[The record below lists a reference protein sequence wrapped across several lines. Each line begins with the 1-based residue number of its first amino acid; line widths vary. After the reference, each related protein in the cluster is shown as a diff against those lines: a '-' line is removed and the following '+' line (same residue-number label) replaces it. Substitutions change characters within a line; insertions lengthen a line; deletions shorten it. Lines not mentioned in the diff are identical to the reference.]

1 MSTPLVIFQQACVQW
16 SDASA
21 PLFRG
26 ISWELHPGDAFQ
38 LLGPSGLGK
47 TTFLRLTAGLLK
59 PTRGRVL
66 PQRGLTLGYAFQEPR
81 LLPWL
86 TLRQNL
92 TFAHPQAAPE
102 RIEEF
107 LRRTGLLEKADQKAE
122 SLSGGEAQRGN
133 LLRALLGDPQL
144 LLLDEPFSA
153 MDPQSAKNCQ
163 GLLEEWRCGAPK
175 EKALLLVTH
184 QDQYRG
190 LCGCRPLSLATDGPQ
205 PTAAE

>member
-1 MSTPLVIFQQACVQW
+1 MNTPLVAFQKAGVQW
-16 SDASA
+16 PGADA
-21 PLFRG
+21 PLFRE
-26 ISWELHPGDAFQ
+26 ISWELHAGDAFQ

-47 TTFLRLTAGLLK
+47 TTFLKLTAGLLK
-59 PTRGRVL
+59 PTRGKVL
-66 PQRGLTLGYAFQEPR
+66 PRRGLPLGFAFQEPR

-92 TFAHPQAAPE
+92 FLAHPRADSTRVE
-102 RIEEF
+102 DL
-107 LRRTGLLEKADQKAE
+107 LRRTGLSGKADQKAD

-133 LLRALLGDPQL
+133 LLRALLGDPLL

-153 MDPQSAKNCQ
+153 MDPQSAQDCLA
-163 GLLEEWRCGAPK
+163 LLEEWKGQAPA

-190 LCGCRPLSLATDGPQ
+190 TCGCHPMVLDADGPR
-205 PTAAE
+205 PAATR

>member
-1 MSTPLVIFQQACVQW
+1 MSAPLVAFQHACVQW
-16 SDASA
+16 PDAAA
-21 PLFRG
+21 PLFQE

-47 TTFLRLTAGLLK
+47 TTFLRLVAGLLK
-59 PTRGRVL
+59 PSRGRVL
-66 PQRGLTLGYAFQEPR
+66 LQRGLTLGYAFQEPR
-81 LLPWL
+81 LFPWL

-92 TFAHPQAAPE
+92 SLAHPQASPE
-102 RIEEF
+102 RLEEL
-107 LRRTGLLEKADQKAE
+107 LRRAGLSEKSDQKAE

-153 MDPQSAKNCQ
+153 MDPQSAQNCQ
-163 GLLEEWRCGAPK
+163 ELLEEWRGSAPQ

-190 LCGCRPLSLATDGPQ
+190 LCGCRPLALTADGPH
-205 PTAAE
+205 PTTAD

>member
-1 MSTPLVIFQQACVQW
+1 MSEPLVAFQQAGVQW
-16 SDASA
+16 PGASA
-21 PLFRG
+21 PLFRE
-26 ISWELHPGDAFQ
+26 ISWELSPGDAVQ
-38 LLGPSGLGK
+38 LLGPSGTGK

-59 PTRGRVL
+59 PTHGKVL
-66 PQRGLTLGYAFQEPR
+66 QRRGLTLGFAFQEPR

-92 TFAHPQAAPE
+92 FLAHPQADSA
-102 RIEEF
+102 RVEEL
-107 LRRTGLLEKADQKAE
+107 LRRTGLSGKADQKAD

-133 LLRALLGDPQL
+133 LLRALLGDPRL

-153 MDPQSAKNCQ
+153 MDPRSAQDCQ
-163 GLLEEWRCGAPK
+163 ELLEEWKRQDPA

-190 LCGCRPLSLATDGPQ
+190 LCGCRPMALEADGPR
-205 PTAAE
+205 PAATS

>member
-1 MSTPLVIFQQACVQW
+1 MNTPLVAFQQVGVQW
-16 SDASA
+16 PDADA
-21 PLFRG
+21 PLFRE
-26 ISWELHPGDAFQ
+26 ISWELHSGDAFQ

-47 TTFLRLTAGLLK
+47 TTFLRLAAGLLK
-59 PTRGRVL
+59 PTCGKVL
-66 PQRGLTLGYAFQEPR
+66 PQRGLSLGFAFQEPR

-92 TFAHPQAAPE
+92 LLAHPRADSA
-102 RIEEF
+102 RVEEL
-107 LRRTGLLEKADQKAE
+107 LRRTGLSEKADQKAD

-153 MDPQSAKNCQ
+153 MDPQSAQNCQ
-163 GLLEEWRCGAPK
+163 ALLEEWKGQAPA

-190 LCGCRPLSLATDGPQ
+190 SCGCRPMFLGADGPR
-205 PTAAE
+205 PAATQ